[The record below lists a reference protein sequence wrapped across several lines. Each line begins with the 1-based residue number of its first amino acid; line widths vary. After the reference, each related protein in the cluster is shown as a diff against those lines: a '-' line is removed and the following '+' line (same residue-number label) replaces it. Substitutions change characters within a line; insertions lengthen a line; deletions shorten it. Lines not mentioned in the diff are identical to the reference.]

1 MRQLFL
7 IALLALI
14 VFLQINGEKIPVND
28 GAFGDGVF
36 YREVGQTFLESI
48 EEQGYNLIQLTRILP
63 FAFLNLSFSAFHIV
77 KDFDGMRNGM
87 IIWQVVFLGLSV
99 YWYFRI
105 CNKLRLKVPVMT
117 LGFILLFFNFT
128 WLKEFWYHPFSPDGA
143 AFALGMG
150 QANYY
155 LRYEKFKLGLFTIL
169 GVFVSPLLL
178 ISGMLMLLL
187 PGDKLVFYPETRPKS
202 AVPLVIALIIPVFLA
217 TMGWG
222 IWGWRTAPWYS
233 QISYAIALLA
243 LIPLSVGV
251 AIQNPIDWE
260 ASQKMLKKRTRIEKL
275 NKGIMGLAAVLMIL
289 VLLSGNNDPLGIGS
303 LAREIG
309 AGLFRFPL
317 DFILGFGL
325 QWGLGI
331 LLTAL
336 YLNRFAE
343 ELGKQGWAPVIIIML
358 GMIFLPFFSPLTLAA
373 WVPLW
378 IVILLKAIKR
388 YRWGNKDLIIQGS
401 IALLLSFCWLKINSP
416 QLADWLASSGSTDSS
431 GFEIQKLAFHWE
443 AYRSWASYLVCLL
456 GFALISYFLQLR
468 RKRYQRVLTG

>member
-14 VFLQINGEKIPVND
+14 VFFQINGEKIPVND

-48 EEQGYNLIQLTRILP
+48 EEQGYNLVQLTRILP
-63 FAFLNLSFSAFHIV
+63 FAILNLSFSTFHIV

-87 IIWQVVFLGLSV
+87 IIWQVVFLALSV

-105 CNKLRLKVPVMT
+105 CSKLRLKVPVMT

-155 LRYEKFKLGLFTIL
+155 LRYEKFKLGLVSIL

-178 ISGMLMLLL
+178 ISGMLMLFL
-187 PGDKLVFYPETRPKS
+187 PGDRLVLYPDTRPKS
-202 AVPLVIALIIPVFLA
+202 AVPLVIALIIPLILA
-217 TMGWG
+217 ALGWG
-222 IWGWRTAPWYS
+222 LWGWRTAPWHT
-233 QISYAIALLA
+233 QITYAFALLA
-243 LIPLSVGV
+243 LIPLSIAV
-251 AIQNPIDWE
+251 AVQNPIDWE
-260 ASQKMLKKRTRIEKL
+260 ASQTMLKKRTKVQKL
-275 NKGIMGLAAVLMIL
+275 NKGIMGLAGILMIL
-289 VLLSGNNDPLGIGS
+289 ILLSGNNDPLGIGI
-303 LAREIG
+303 LVRQMGEGI
-309 AGLFRFPL
+309 FRFPL

-343 ELGKQGWAPVIIIML
+343 ELGKQGWAPVITILL
-358 GMIFLPFFSPLTLAA
+358 GMVLLPFFSPLTLAA

-378 IVILLKAIKR
+378 IVILLKGIKR
-388 YRWGNKDLIIQGS
+388 YRWGNKDLIIQGT
-401 IALLLSFCWLKINSP
+401 IALLLSFFWLKINSP
-416 QLADWLASSGSTDSS
+416 QLAVWLANSGLTDSTS
-431 GFEIQKLAFHWE
+431 FEIQKLAIHWE
-443 AYRSWASYLVCLL
+443 AFRSWSSYLICL
-456 GFALISYFLQLR
+456 FAFGVISYFLQLR
-468 RKRYQRVLTG
+468 RKRYQRVLAG